1 MRQMFCLAA
10 VGWAVAAG
18 ATLPAQCIEADL
30 LVAGG
35 SEAAV
40 AAAVQASRL
49 GVGRVVLVND
59 IDRFGG
65 QFSNEGV
72 GPADVDDLFTADI
85 AMTNGTAY
93 ISWSPDRPD
102 LRATRVYKLK
112 GATSL
117 TGPWAE
123 TDAVNPPAEFRQTNS
138 FFKVTVELAP

>member
-1 MRQMFCLAA
+1 MTTPYLRTIFAA
-10 VGWAVAAG
+10 TIVAVAAG
-18 ATLPAQCIEADL
+18 AALPVQSIEADL

-72 GPADVDDLFTADI
+72 GPADERVLMKGRSVNFPRSGMMLEVVR
-85 AMTNGTAY
+85 AMRAY
-93 ISWSPDRPD
+93 N
-102 LRATRVYKLK
+102 LRTYGMEIGRAHV
-112 GATSL
+112 
-117 TGPWAE
+117 
-123 TDAVNPPAEFRQTNS
+123 
-138 FFKVTVELAP
+138 